1 MPPRRVLG
9 AGKASAGEGTVCLWD
24 RPGRHEPQ
32 SPTEE
37 ERVFQVTTAV
47 GPRWIWGSN
56 AKLHSVPAANVWAL
70 SPLLRELVTLP
81 HIVGVAEIAGDLVW
95 LVDPTRFS
103 PLPAEVNTAAE
114 VAV

>member
-1 MPPRRVLG
+1 M
-9 AGKASAGEGTVCLWD
+9 CLWD
-24 RPGRHEPQ
+24 NPGSLEPRG
-32 SPTEE
+32 PNAE
-37 ERVFQVTTAV
+37 ERVFQVTTAA

-56 AKLHSVPAANVWAL
+56 AKLQSVPAANVWAL
-70 SPLLRELVTLP
+70 SPLLRDLVPLP

-103 PLPAEVNTAAE
+103 PSPAEVNTVAE

>member
-9 AGKASAGEGTVCLWD
+9 ADKASPGEKTVWLWN
-24 RPGRHEPQ
+24 RPPEARPAT
-32 SPTEE
+32 PD
-37 ERVFQVTTAV
+37 ERVFQVTTAA

-56 AKLHSVPAANVWAL
+56 AKLHSVPAANIWAL
-70 SPLLRELVTLP
+70 SPLLRELVPLP

-103 PLPAEVNTAAE
+103 PFLAEVNTAAE
-114 VAV
+114 AAV